1 MPVNYKNP
9 QAVDERVET
18 LLKQLTTREK
28 IALLSGKDSWH
39 TVSIE
44 RLGIPSLVMT
54 DGPHGVRSSQP
65 ETGRIDGP
73 ATSFPTGISM
83 ASSWNPDLIE
93 RVGAA
98 LGEETRAMGCD
109 ILLGPCVNI
118 VRHPLAGRNFEAYAE
133 DPFLAGKIGV
143 GFVKGVQSRR
153 VGTSL
158 KHYACNNQ
166 EIERMRG
173 DSIID
178 ERTLREIYLSQF
190 EMVVKEADP
199 WTVMCSY
206 NRING
211 DYASQNHHLLKDIL
225 KGEWGYRGVVVSD
238 WGANHTVFESVQNGL
253 DLEMPGPAK
262 YYGRLLEEAVRTW
275 QIDEEAVDDAAR
287 RVLRILAISGK
298 LDGDTLPPGS
308 LNTPEHQSL
317 ARELAEES
325 IVLLRNDG
333 GLLPFNAGQFKS
345 IAVIGPHASIGS
357 IGGGGSSF
365 LEAPYRVSPLEGL
378 NKALQGQP
386 VEVKYAQGCD
396 NFAKL
401 PPLRALKLTTPDGK
415 SGALCQFWDNS
426 NFSGAPVAER
436 IEKNRFDFWWFT
448 APVKEVKSSFSVR
461 WVGHLIAS
469 ESGPHSFG
477 LSTAGEARLFV
488 DGKLLIESRDEILE
502 TPFSASYQQ
511 AEIVMTA
518 GQSYELKLE
527 ATRPADVSHAHV
539 AVSFG
544 FTPHPEEDHRF
555 EEAVALARSCDVA
568 VVCVGLPEYFESEGD
583 DRPHMELPGRQNE
596 LVEAVLSANPRTV
609 VVVNA
614 GAPVRLPWA
623 EKVPALLEAFY
634 AGLEGGNAVARIL
647 VGEVNPSGKL
657 SVTFPRRLEDTPAYI
672 NYPGTKEVHY
682 GEGIFVGYRYYDM
695 RDLAPA
701 FPFGYG
707 LSYTTFTYSGLKL
720 PAEVK
725 AGQPVEVSLTVT
737 NSGQV
742 TGKEVVQLYVRDVQ
756 SSLARP
762 PKELKGFAK
771 LDLKPG
777 ESQSVAF
784 TLDERALSFYDPY
797 RKRWVAEPGDF
808 EILVGASSR
817 DIRLSGKFNLA

>member
-1 MPVNYKNP
+1 MPVNGKNS

-18 LLKQLTTREK
+18 LLKKLTMREK
-28 IALLSGKDSWH
+28 ISLLSGEDSWH
-39 TVSIE
+39 TVPIE

-143 GFVKGVQSRR
+143 GYVKGVQSQR

-166 EIERMRG
+166 EIERHRG
-173 DSIID
+173 NSIID

-211 DYASQNHHLLKDIL
+211 EYASQNHHLLKDIL
-225 KGEWGYRGVVVSD
+225 KGEWGYPGVVVSD
-238 WGANHTVFESVQNGL
+238 WGANHTVFESVKNGL

-262 YYGRLLEEAVRTW
+262 YYGRLLEEAVLTW
-275 QIDEEAVDDAAR
+275 QIDEQAVDDAAR
-287 RVLRILAISGK
+287 RLLRMLLISGK
-298 LDGDTLPPGS
+298 IDGDTLPPGS
-308 LNTPEHQSL
+308 LNTPAHQSL

-325 IVLLRNDG
+325 IVLLRNEG
-333 GLLPFNAGQFKS
+333 GLLPLKAGQIKS
-345 IAVIGPHASIGS
+345 IAVIGPHANVGS

-378 NKALQGQP
+378 QKALQGQP
-386 VEVKYAQGCD
+386 VALKFAQGCD

-415 SGALCQFWDNS
+415 PGALCQVWDNS
-426 NFSGAPVAER
+426 DFSGEPVVER

-448 APVKEVKSSFSVR
+448 APVKEVKETFAIR
-461 WVGHLIAS
+461 WVGRLTAS
-469 ESGPHSFG
+469 ENGRHSFG
-477 LSTAGEARLFV
+477 LSSAGEARLYV
-488 DGKLLIESRDEILE
+488 DGKLLIENSAEISE
-502 TPFSASYQQ
+502 TPFSASYNQ
-511 AEIVMTA
+511 AEIMLSA
-518 GQSYELKLE
+518 GQTYEFKLE
-527 ATRPADVSHAHV
+527 AIRPANVSHAHA
-539 AVSFG
+539 AVSFAYA
-544 FTPHPEEDHRF
+544 PLPEEDHRF
-555 EEAVALARSCDVA
+555 DEAVALARSCDAA
-568 VVCVGLPEYFESEGD
+568 VVCVGLPEYFESEGG
-583 DRPHMELPGRQNE
+583 DRPNMELPGRQNE
-596 LVEAVLSANPRTV
+596 LVEAVLAANPRTV

-634 AGLEGGNAVARIL
+634 AGLEGGSAVARIL
-647 VGEVNPSGKL
+647 LGEINPSGKL
-657 SVTFPRRLEDTPAYI
+657 AVTFPKRLEDTPAYI
-672 NYPGTKEVHY
+672 NYPGTKQVQY

-695 RDLAPA
+695 RDIAPA

-707 LSYTTFTYSGLKL
+707 LSYTTFTYSGINL

-737 NSGQV
+737 NSGQ
-742 TGKEVVQLYVRDVQ
+742 TAGKEVVQLYVRDVQ

-771 LDLKPG
+771 LDLAPG
-777 ESQSVAF
+777 ESKVVSF
-784 TLDERALSFYDPY
+784 SLDERALSFYDPY
-797 RKRWVAEPGDF
+797 RKCWVAEPGEF
-808 EILVGASSR
+808 EILVGSSSR
-817 DIRLSGKFNLA
+817 DIRLSGKFNLV

>member
-1 MPVNYKNP
+1 MPDYSKNP
-9 QAVDERVET
+9 QALDERIEA
-18 LLKQLTTREK
+18 LLKQLTTGEK
-28 IALLSGKDSWH
+28 ISLLSGKDSWH
-39 TVSIE
+39 TVPIE

-83 ASSWNPDLIE
+83 ASSWNPELIE

-109 ILLGPCVNI
+109 VLLGPCVNI

-166 EIERMRG
+166 EIERFRG

-211 DYASQNHHLLKDIL
+211 DYASQNHHLLQDIL
-225 KGEWGYRGVVVSD
+225 KGEWDYRGVVVSD

-262 YYGRLLEEAVRTW
+262 YYGRLLEEAVRVW
-275 QIDEEAVDDAAR
+275 QIDEEAVDEAAR
-287 RVLRILAISGK
+287 RILRMLAISGK

-308 LNTPEHQSL
+308 LNTAEHQSL

-325 IVLLRNDG
+325 IVLLRNEG
-333 GLLPFNAGQFKS
+333 GLLPLKAGQVKS
-345 IAVIGPHASIGS
+345 IAVIGPHANVGS

-365 LEAPYRVSPLEGL
+365 LEAPYRVSLLEGL
-378 NKALQGQP
+378 KKVYQGKP
-386 VEVKYAQGCD
+386 VNVQFAQGCD
-396 NFAKL
+396 NYAKL
-401 PPLRALKLTTPDGK
+401 PPLRALKLTTADGK
-415 SGALCQFWDNS
+415 SGALCQFWDNP
-426 NFSGAPVAER
+426 NFSGKPVAER

-448 APVKEVKSSFSVR
+448 APVSEVKNAFSVR
-461 WVGHLIAS
+461 WVGNLTVP
-469 ESGPHSFG
+469 ESGWHSFG
-477 LSTAGEARLFV
+477 LSSAGEARLFV
-488 DGKLLIESRDEILE
+488 DGELLIENKESSSG
-502 TPFSASYQQ
+502 TPFAAVYAQ
-511 AEIVMTA
+511 AEIMMSA
-518 GQSYELKLE
+518 GQTYEFKLE
-527 ATRPADVSHAHV
+527 TTRPASASHAHA
-539 AVSFG
+539 AVSFA
-544 FTPHPEEDHRF
+544 FTPRPEEDHRF

-583 DRPHMELPGRQNE
+583 DRPHMELTGRQNE
-596 LVEAVLSANPRTV
+596 LVEAVLAANPRTV

-647 VGEVNPSGKL
+647 VGEINPSGKL
-657 SVTFPRRLEDTPAYI
+657 SVTFPKRLEDTPAYI
-672 NYPGTKEVHY
+672 NYPGTKKVHY

-695 RDLAPA
+695 RDIAPA

-725 AGQPVEVSLTVT
+725 AGQPVEVSLTLT
-737 NSGQV
+737 NSGPAA
-742 TGKEVVQLYVRDVQ
+742 GKEIVQLYVRDVQ
-756 SSLARP
+756 SSLTRP

-777 ESQSVAF
+777 ESQTVTF

-797 RKRWVAEPGDF
+797 RKRWVAEPGEF
-808 EILVGASSR
+808 EILAGASSR
-817 DIRLSGKFNLA
+817 DIRLSGKFTLA